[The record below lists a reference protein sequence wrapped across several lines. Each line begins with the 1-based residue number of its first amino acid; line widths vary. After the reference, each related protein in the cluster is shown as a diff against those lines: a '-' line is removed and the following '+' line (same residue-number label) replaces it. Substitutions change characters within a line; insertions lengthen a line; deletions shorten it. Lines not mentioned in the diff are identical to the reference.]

1 MVRELN
7 DTENSGNQE
16 KQIRTAST
24 RQMKREKTHLGRS
37 TIRHYSNKLYL
48 RRGHIAPVEGAT
60 AALTAA
66 M

>member
-24 RQMKREKTHLGRS
+24 RQMKREKSHLGRS
-37 TIRHYSNKLYL
+37 PISHYSSKLYL
-48 RRGHIAPVEGAT
+48 RWRHIAPVEAIT
-60 AALTAA
+60 AALTSA